1 MTKTPTPSVRR
12 GLAPGDALELRVE
25 KGVYRGLGLARHQG
39 QVVFIPRAL
48 PGDLL
53 RARIESARGGYVEGV
68 ALALLEGGS
77 DRRPSPCPYV
87 PRCGGCAYQELA
99 YSGQLALKRG
109 ILEESLQR
117 AGAPWEGEIALEPS
131 PEEGWRT
138 RASLHLGVEGGRL
151 ALGLRGEGTRE
162 VVDLPRC
169 LQLSEAMNR
178 AARGLKGA
186 LEGRSD
192 LWRKVKGIDLAE
204 SPSGDALVAAVDTD
218 LDTRA
223 AASLAFLAEGAPGLS
238 GLGVITGGRHRHF
251 LSLRGSPYIRAEV
264 LGVPMR
270 AHVRSFF
277 QGNRFLLE
285 PLARTV
291 VDLVPPGGPVLDL
304 YAGVGLFALPLAAR
318 GEAVVAMELGPSAA
332 EDAAANARRARFDR
346 VRVVKC
352 DVREGL
358 RSWPRQG
365 GERIVLDPP
374 RTGAGP
380 GVVAAIVQRR
390 PQAVVYVSCDPPTL
404 GRDLAAFA
412 RAGYRADRLVA
423 FDLFPDTFH
432 LETVVRLVPAS

>member
-1 MTKTPTPSVRR
+1 MTKTPAPGARR
-12 GLAPGDALELRVE
+12 GLAPGDALEFRVE
-25 KGVYRGLGLARHQG
+25 KGVYRGLGLARHEG

-53 RARIESARGGYVEGV
+53 RARIESARAGYAEGV
-68 ALALLEGGS
+68 ALALVEGGPG
-77 DRRPSPCPYV
+77 RRPSPCPYV

-109 ILEESLQR
+109 ILEESLLR
-117 AGAPWEGEIALEPS
+117 AGAPWSGEITVAPS

-138 RASLHLGVEGGRL
+138 RASLHLAVEGGRL
-151 ALGLRGEGTRE
+151 ALGLRREGTRE

-169 LQLSEAMNR
+169 LQLSERMNR

-186 LEGRSD
+186 LEGRAD
-192 LWRKVKGIDLAE
+192 LWRRLKGVDLAE
-204 SPSGDALVAAVDTD
+204 SPSGDALVAAVDAD
-218 LDTRA
+218 LDAQA
-223 AASLAFLAEGAPGLS
+223 APSLAFLAEGAPGLS
-238 GLGVITGGRHRHF
+238 GLGVLTGGRHRHF
-251 LSLRGSPYIRAEV
+251 LSLRGSPYVRTEV

-318 GEAVVAMELGPSAA
+318 GEEVVAMELGPSAA
-332 EDAAANARRARFDR
+332 EDAAANARQVRFGR

-365 GERIVLDPP
+365 EERIVLDPP

-380 GVVAAIVQRR
+380 AVVAAIVERR

-404 GRDLAAFA
+404 GRDLAAFS

-432 LETVVRLVPAS
+432 LETVVRLVPAA